1 MKKLLLALALIVV
14 AFAGCVEETPSADDL
29 KNMMIDSVE
38 KVKTS
43 RSAMEMDQTMT
54 LVNETGSTTFDVISR
69 VEVFTNVT
77 NRSVWMTMTTIT
89 SSGDGEENLS
99 TEMET
104 YLLGDTAY
112 MRLGEDWTVLTG
124 IPQEMW
130 DQQDQLKNQIEIINL
145 SEVEAVGSEKIDG
158 QDTYGLKIVPNMETF
173 SMVLVEEMGSM
184 PLYGMNLTKLYE
196 ESEMDWTVWLSKE
209 TKLPL
214 KNQMHIILTLTPETL
229 GLPVEGAGF
238 VEMIM
243 DTEVTTFYYEYN
255 QPMNIE
261 PPEEARNVPPMPLF
275 SGMVPPAR

>member
-29 KNMMIDSVE
+29 KMMMMDSVE

-43 RSAMEMDQTMT
+43 RSVMEMDQTMT
-54 LVNETGSTTFDVISR
+54 LVNETGSTTFDVVSR

-77 NRSVWMTMTTIT
+77 NRSVWMTMTT
-89 SSGDGEENLS
+89 SSEDGEANLS

-112 MRLGEDWTVLTG
+112 MKLGNNWTVLTG

-130 DQQDQLKNQIEIINL
+130 DQQDQLKNLMEIINL
-145 SEVEAVGSEKIDG
+145 SEVEAVGSEKIAG
-158 QDTYGLKIVPNMETF
+158 QDTYGLKIVPDMETF

-184 PLYGMNLTKLYE
+184 PLYGMDLTKLYE
-196 ESEMDWTVWLSKE
+196 ESEMDWTVWLSRE

-214 KNQMHIILTLTPETL
+214 KNQMHIKLTLTPETL

-238 VEMIM
+238 VEMVM
-243 DTEVTTFYYEYN
+243 DTEVTTLYYEYN

-261 PPEEARNVPPMPLF
+261 PPEEAKNVPPMPLF